1 MLRSKPHSAMSP
13 SAKPRLKSP
22 FQLLPLFLAAFLLW
36 APGIIRG
43 QSSASLTPGPE
54 PADIPQAWKPWIG
67 EYWFGQYLPHST
79 TRAFGTVFELSEKD
93 GVIWV
98 LQQEG
103 KAEEPTYKPQEK
115 FALNQPPPTDP
126 AHGQRLHLSPTEG
139 VAPDRRVLEMGDIG
153 TVKITP
159 DFNAPQQVLI
169 NPVRPVAELRT
180 EALAAS
186 PPHEDGTFRKPE
198 LVELTSLDP
207 AIHLDIRYATTNDF
221 LGTPVYTQARAFLQR
236 PAAEALVRALHKLQ
250 PLGYGLLIH
259 DAYRPW
265 YVTKIFWDAT
275 PPEGKIFVADPS
287 QGSRHNRGC
296 AVDLTLY
303 DLATG
308 KPIEMPGTYDE
319 MSPRSFPDYP
329 GGTSLQRWHRDL
341 LRRAMESEG
350 FTVYEHEW
358 WHFDYKDWHEYPILN
373 IKFEDLHSGQGLA
386 SAQ

>member
-1 MLRSKPHSAMSP
+1 MKAFSYSGSSFWPRKLHYLFAAIPFLCFPTLVLAQSSSSLAPGPKPADAPSEWKLLVGVYLDEPKSLAPDAPKPKRS
-13 SAKPRLKSP
+13 
-22 FQLLPLFLAAFLLW
+22 FLILEQDGKLLW
-36 APGIIRG
+36 QDDQGKKQPLLVTDDVVFPPENGDKRFGHDIIRDDAG
-43 QSSASLTPGPE
+43 NATALCYLNFCYTRTDAGADPSHSYHVTP
-54 PADIPQAWKPWIG
+54 
-67 EYWFGQYLPHST
+67 S
-79 TRAFGTVFELSEKD
+79 
-93 GVIWV
+93 
-98 LQQEG
+98 
-103 KAEEPTYKPQEK
+103 
-115 FALNQPPPTDP
+115 
-126 AHGQRLHLSPTEG
+126 
-139 VAPDRRVLEMGDIG
+139 
-153 TVKITP
+153 
-159 DFNAPQQVLI
+159 
-169 NPVRPVAELRT
+169 RPVETLRR

-186 PPHEDGTFRKPE
+186 PPQEKGPFRKPD
-198 LVELTSLDP
+198 LVELTLLDP
-207 AIHLDIRYATTNDF
+207 AIHLDIRYATSNDF

-236 PAAEALVRALHKLQ
+236 PAAEALLRVLHKLQ

-275 PPEGKIFVADPS
+275 PPEGKIFVADPA

-350 FTVYEHEW
+350 FTVYEAEW
-358 WHFDYKDWHEYPILN
+358 WHFDYKDWREYPILN
-373 IKFEDLHSGQGLA
+373 IPFEQMKQLRSD
-386 SAQ
+386 

>member
-1 MLRSKPHSAMSP
+1 MSTFAN
-13 SAKPRLKSP
+13 SRLKFP
-22 FQLLPLFLAAFLLW
+22 FQLLPMLLAALLLW
-36 APGIIRG
+36 PPSILTG
-43 QSSASLTPGPE
+43 QSSTSLAPGPK
-54 PADIPQAWKPWIG
+54 PADVSLEWKQLVGIYADENAKHSFVLLEQGGSLFWQDDKGKSQPISVTNGLIFPPNEGGSRIG
-67 EYWFGQYLPHST
+67 HSIS
-79 TRAFGTVFELSEKD
+79 RDAEGIASAFCHLNFCYARTDAGKD
-93 GVIWV
+93 PSHFY
-98 LQQEG
+98 Q
-103 KAEEPTYKPQEK
+103 
-115 FALNQPPPTDP
+115 
-126 AHGQRLHLSPTEG
+126 
-139 VAPDRRVLEMGDIG
+139 
-153 TVKITP
+153 ITP
-159 DFNAPQQVLI
+159 S
-169 NPVRPVAELRT
+169 RPLETLRR

-186 PPHEDGTFRKPE
+186 PPLEKGPFRKPE
-198 LVELTSLDP
+198 LVELTSLYP

-221 LGTPVYTQARAFLQR
+221 LGTPVYTQARAFMQR

-275 PPEGKIFVADPS
+275 PPEGKIFVADPKE
-287 QGSRHNRGC
+287 GSRHNRGC

-341 LRRAMESEG
+341 LRHAMESEG

>member
-1 MLRSKPHSAMSP
+1 MSCVRMTSFIVFLRLERNSEELSPAMSAFALNQ
-13 SAKPRLKSP
+13 SKRHVGLVFIAAVALSI
-22 FQLLPLFLAAFLLW
+22 FCSSTHLAAQALSPVVTVPKPPDVPAEWKQLIGIYTPEGTKASFLFFEQDQHLYW
-36 APGIIRG
+36 LDSHG
-43 QSSASLTPGPE
+43 E
-54 PADIPQAWKPWIG
+54 KKPA
-67 EYWFGQYLPHST
+67 F
-79 TRAFGTVFELSEKD
+79 EKD
-93 GVIWV
+93 GVVFITDGDDV
-98 LQQEG
+98 YIVHIEHRNGSGIVTSFHGNELYVRSDAG
-103 KAEEPTYKPQEK
+103 A
-115 FALNQPPPTDP
+115 DP
-126 AHGQRLHLSPTEG
+126 AGFFRLTPTRSVE
-139 VAPDRRVLEMGDIG
+139 
-153 TVKITP
+153 
-159 DFNAPQQVLI
+159 
-169 NPVRPVAELRT
+169 ELRN

-186 PPHEDGTFRKPE
+186 PPQEKGPFRKPE
-198 LVELTSLDP
+198 LVELTTLDR
-207 AIHLDIRYATTNDF
+207 AIHLDIRYATSNDF
-221 LGTPVYTQARAFLQR
+221 LGTPVYTQARAFMQR

-275 PPEGKIFVADPS
+275 PPEGKIFVADPKE
-287 QGSRHNRGC
+287 GSRHNRGC

-341 LRRAMESEG
+341 LRRAVESEG

-358 WHFDYKDWHEYPILN
+358 WHFDYKDWREYPILN

>member
-1 MLRSKPHSAMSP
+1 MNA
-13 SAKPRLKSP
+13 SAKSRLAFP
-22 FQLLPLFLAAFLLW
+22 FQLLPLLLAALLLW
-36 APGIIRG
+36 EPGILTG
-43 QSSASLTPGPE
+43 QSAASLTPGPK

-67 EYWFGQYLPHST
+67 DYGYFIPHT
-79 TRAFGTVFELSEKD
+79 TTTIGGVYSLSEKD
-93 GVIWV
+93 GTIWI
-98 LQQEG
+98 LQREG
-103 KAEEPTYKPQEK
+103 KADAPTYKQIEK
-115 FALNQPPPTDP
+115 FALNQPPPTDA
-126 AHGQRLHLSPTEG
+126 AHGMRLHLSPTEG
-139 VAPDRRVLEMGDIG
+139 VAPDHRVLVMGDVG
-153 TVKITP
+153 SEKITS

-169 NPVRPVAELRT
+169 TPVRPVAELRV

-186 PPHEDGTFRKPE
+186 PPHEESSFRKPE
-198 LVELTSLDP
+198 LVELTTLDST
-207 AIHLDIRYATTNDF
+207 IHLDIRYATTNDF

-250 PLGYGLLIH
+250 LLGYGLLIH

-296 AVDLTLY
+296 AADLTLY
-303 DLATG
+303 DLATS

-358 WHFDYKDWHEYPILN
+358 WHFDYKDWREYPILN

>member
-1 MLRSKPHSAMSP
+1 MQMHRSKPVKAMSTT
-13 SAKPRLKSP
+13 AKSRPTFP
-22 FQLLPLFLAAFLLW
+22 FQLLPLLLAALLLW
-36 APGIIRG
+36 APGILTG
-43 QSSASLTPGPE
+43 QSSASLAPGPK
-54 PADIPQAWKPWIG
+54 PPDIPQAWKPWIG
-67 EYWFGQYLPHST
+67 EYGPLP
-79 TRAFGTVFELSEKD
+79 TRPVGNVYELTEKD
-93 GVIWV
+93 GVIWI
-98 LQQEG
+98 LQRGG
-103 KAEEPTYKPQEK
+103 KAEEPTYEQVEK
-115 FALNQPPPTDP
+115 FAANQSPPTDT
-126 AHGQRLHLSPTEG
+126 ARGLRLSS
-139 VAPDRRVLEMGDIG
+139 DRSGEHRILIMADIG
-153 TVKITP
+153 SAKITP

-169 NPVRPVAELRT
+169 TPVRPVAELRT

-186 PPHEDGTFRKPE
+186 PPHEDGNFRKPE
-198 LVELTSLDP
+198 LVELTSLDST
-207 AIHLDIRYATTNDF
+207 IHLDIRYATNNDF

-265 YVTKIFWDAT
+265 YVTRIFWDAT
-275 PPEGKIFVADPS
+275 PSEGKIFVADPS

-350 FTVYEHEW
+350 FVVYEHEW
-358 WHFDYKDWHEYPILN
+358 WHFDHKDWHEYPILN

>member
-1 MLRSKPHSAMSP
+1 MWRDPQMAKQRFHHLRHGLCFGVLLAAALGALLFEASFGHAQNNPAGLPPGPKPPDAPAAWKKLVGIYLDEPKSLTQDAP
-13 SAKPRLKSP
+13 KPTRSFFLLEDNG
-22 FQLLPLFLAAFLLW
+22 QLLWQDDQGKRNQFSVMQDQIVFPPEGGDRIPGHDIIRNDAGMATAFCYLNFCYTRTDPGTDPSNTFHIKPVHRVSEIRREALLAAPP
-36 APGIIRG
+36 AE
-43 QSSASLTPGPE
+43 PGP
-54 PADIPQAWKPWIG
+54 
-67 EYWFGQYLPHST
+67 
-79 TRAFGTVFELSEKD
+79 
-93 GVIWV
+93 
-98 LQQEG
+98 
-103 KAEEPTYKPQEK
+103 
-115 FALNQPPPTDP
+115 
-126 AHGQRLHLSPTEG
+126 
-139 VAPDRRVLEMGDIG
+139 
-153 TVKITP
+153 
-159 DFNAPQQVLI
+159 
-169 NPVRPVAELRT
+169 
-180 EALAAS
+180 
-186 PPHEDGTFRKPE
+186 FRKPE
-198 LVELTSLDP
+198 LVELAPLDP

-221 LGTPVYTQARAFLQR
+221 LGTPVYTQARAFMQR
-236 PAAEALVRALHKLQ
+236 PAAESLVRVLHKLK

-265 YVTKIFWDAT
+265 YVTKIFWDVT

-303 DLATG
+303 DLASG

-341 LRRAMESEG
+341 LRRAMESES

-386 SAQ
+386 AAQ

>member
-1 MLRSKPHSAMSP
+1 MF
-13 SAKPRLKSP
+13 P
-22 FQLLPLFLAAFLLW
+22 FQLLPLLLAALLLW

-43 QSSASLTPGPE
+43 QSSAALTPGPK
-54 PADIPQAWKPWIG
+54 PADIPPAWKPWIG

-79 TRAFGTVFELSEKD
+79 TRAFGAVFELSEKD

-98 LQQEG
+98 LKQEG
-103 KAEEPTYKPQEK
+103 KAEEPTYRPQEK

-126 AHGQRLHLSPTEG
+126 AHGQRLYQDQSGDH
-139 VAPDRRVLEMGDIG
+139 RVLVMGDVG
-153 TVKITP
+153 NTKITP

-169 NPVRPVAELRT
+169 TPVRPVAELRV

-207 AIHLDIRYATTNDF
+207 VIHLDIRYATTNDF
-221 LGTPVYTQARAFLQR
+221 LGTPVYTQARAFMQR

-358 WHFDYKDWHEYPILN
+358 WHFDYEDWHEYPILN

>member
-1 MLRSKPHSAMSP
+1 MTASAHHQS
-13 SAKPRLKSP
+13 RCFLG
-22 FQLLPLFLAAFLLW
+22 LLFLAAAALPSLVC
-36 APGIIRG
+36 APART
-43 QSSASLTPGPE
+43 SAQNASTLEPGPKPKDV
-54 PADIPQAWKPWIG
+54 PARWKPWIG
-67 EYWFGQYLPHST
+67 EYGSSPSS
-79 TRAFGTVFELSEKD
+79 VPVSEVDIVSEKD
-93 GVIWV
+93 GYIVWLERYSGSAGVRYEI
-98 LQQEG
+98 G
-103 KAEEPTYKPQEK
+103 DK
-115 FALNQPPPTDP
+115 FSARGSVPS
-126 AHGQRLHLSPTEG
+126 AHGLRIGRSGEREL
-139 VAPDRRVLEMGDIG
+139 VAGDVVTG
-153 TVKITP
+153 KNTP
-159 DFNAPQQVLI
+159 DFDARAQVLI
-169 NPVRPVAELRT
+169 KPVRPLAEIRD

-186 PPHEDGTFRKPE
+186 PPREEGSFRKPD
-198 LVELTSLDP
+198 LVELTTLDP

-221 LGTPVYTQARAFLQR
+221 LGTAVYTQARAFLQR
-236 PAAEALVRALHKLQ
+236 PAAESLVGVLHRLK

-386 SAQ
+386 SAH